1 MTDHIEREK
10 NLPEVSKPM
19 HPAAIGASLF
29 LDVNRFEFA
38 QRVATMLSKSTMV
51 PEHFRNNVGNCMIA
65 LNLAERFMAD
75 PFMVMQ
81 TVYIVHGKP
90 GLEGKLVI
98 ALVNQSGKF
107 TPLQYEFTRN
117 SEGKA
122 TACTAYAT
130 HNETKEKLEQTVTW
144 DMVHAEGWDVKKGS
158 KWMTMPELMFQY
170 RSATFFARVYCPEVI
185 LGMQTTDE
193 IFDFTNMTNQG
204 GVYKADGN
212 GASDLSEKIKQQKAE
227 EKEVLE
233 KQLDE
238 ISTKIDEHSISK
250 NDESEPS
257 KPETPESTEEKQPE
271 PEQQKMEEAESENKT
286 EIDWTAWRDEWWNLR
301 SPGFSSHVHKNRN
314 RWDDAPAEMQAEG
327 EAKWVKFYRGVP
339 WPVKNKPIDN
349 EEEKTQMIKA
359 ISEFFEIDDVTK
371 ALREH
376 DQTTLTACDMTMLRT
391 IYTYLRENTEM
402 AEDLA

>member
-1 MTDHIEREK
+1 MTDQIEREK
-10 NLPEVSKPM
+10 NLPEISKPM
-19 HPAAIGASLF
+19 HPASIGASLF

-51 PEHFRNNVGNCMIA
+51 PDHFRNNIGNCMIA

-98 ALVNQSGKF
+98 ALVNQCGKF
-107 TPLQYEFTRN
+107 SPLQYEFTRDKD
-117 SEGKA
+117 GKA

-130 HNETKEKLEQTVTW
+130 HKETDEKLEQTVTW
-144 DMVHAEGWDVKKGS
+144 DMVHAEGWDAKKGS
-158 KWMTMPELMFQY
+158 KWLTMPELMFQY

-204 GVYKADGN
+204 GVYKAENTDT
-212 GASDLSEKIKQQKAE
+212 SDLSEKIKQQKAE
-227 EKEVLE
+227 SKEPSEQFKEAVK
-233 KQLDE
+233 KQLD
-238 ISTKIDEHSISK
+238 KIHAPK
-250 NDESEPS
+250 NDESEPTET
-257 KPETPESTEEKQPE
+257 ETPETVEKAPE
-271 PEQQKMEEAESENKT
+271 PKEQQKTEESVEENSEEFFRARWINMR
-286 EIDWTAWRDEWWNLR
+286 E
-301 SPGFSSHVHKNRN
+301 PGFSSFVYKNRGKFDSVSN
-314 RWDDAPAEMQAEG
+314 KLLM
-327 EAKWVKFYRGVP
+327 EAIEKWKKLYPRTS
-339 WPVKNKPIDN
+339 WPLKNPVEADS
-349 EEEKTQMIKA
+349 EDEKIQMIKA
-359 ISEFFEIDDVTK
+359 ISDFFDPDDITK

-376 DQTTLTACDMTMLRT
+376 EQEAGLTSCDMAVLRK

-402 AEDLA
+402 HEDLA